1 MTTKSFTILFAWIS
15 FCLAGFAQSATYYWA
30 DGKKI
35 MLQDDPGSMVV
46 YFHPNAQIRPLTT
59 PASTDLQYSDFHHRA
74 VIRST
79 SRQTLNKAKVIQ
91 ELGVSPVAVR
101 SISNGYI
108 IEDDGFQIALTHEV
122 VVQLQPGGNISAIE
136 TLMNQYGASYLR
148 TDYGQIILEV
158 TDIQQVL
165 PLANALQE
173 SGLIQWATPDL
184 YAKATLYADPLYPE
198 QFQMNNTGQTIDGF
212 AGTNDM
218 DCNAPEAWAI
228 TTGSSSITVA
238 VIDDG
243 VEAHE
248 DLVTT
253 GGATRVLSGYS
264 PVGNGTGAPVAG
276 SAHGE
281 SCTGIIAASHN
292 GIGVQGVAPGVYI
305 RPVNIFVGGE
315 TTQDIANAISY
326 AKTSGADVM
335 SNSWGYTSCT
345 FTATNITNAINDAA
359 TTGRGGLGCVIVF
372 ASGNG
377 YKTCVDYPANLSAV
391 IAVGAFGNDGIKS
404 SYSNAGSVLD
414 ICAPSND
421 VSQAGFLTG
430 AGVRTIDRMGSAG
443 YETGNYTTGF
453 GGTSAAC
460 PVVAGVSALVLSV
473 NPTLSLNDFK
483 TILYTTAIDMGTAG
497 FDNSYG
503 NGRVNAFAAVQAA
516 GGGGGGDTQAPTVP
530 TNLAAS
536 NTTQTSTDLTWTAST
551 DNVGVTGYNVYV
563 NGVLDGTT
571 AGTSYSVGGLSAS
584 TTYALAVAA
593 YDAAG
598 NVSGQT
604 SINVTTLAG
613 GGGGGGT
620 LLSADYFET
629 GLDGWTDGGVDCARI
644 LSGFSWEGSYS
655 VQLRDN
661 SGVSSSM
668 TKGGYN
674 LTPYASVE
682 VKFYFYANSM
692 ENGEDFWL
700 RYNSGS
706 GWQTV
711 ATYARGTSF
720 NNSTFYVATVTLT
733 AGQVTFSNNASF
745 RFQCDASAD
754 NDQIYIDEVTITG
767 ISAGG
772 ASLGASS
779 IEALPGLNT
788 TDISGNMTEGLR
800 VYPNPA
806 TDQVWIESETAVKSV
821 QIYTITGARL
831 TTETRVENDQVSVD
845 LSALIPGVY
854 MIAVETE
861 DEMIYKKVLKK

>member
-1 MTTKSFTILFAWIS
+1 MTTKRFMILLAWVGFYFS
-15 FCLAGFAQSATYYWA
+15 AFAQSATYYWA

-35 MLQDDPGSMVV
+35 MLQDDPGSVVV
-46 YFHPNAQIRPLTT
+46 YFHDNAQISPLK
-59 PASTDLQYSDFHHRA
+59 ASASLDVNYSDFHHRA
-74 VIRST
+74 VITST
-79 SRQTLNKAKVIQ
+79 SRQTLSKSKVIQ
-91 ELGVSPVAVR
+91 DLGIAPVSVR

-108 IEDDGFQIALTHEV
+108 IEDDGFQLALTHEV
-122 VVQLQPGGNISAIE
+122 VVQLYPGSNISSIQS
-136 TLMNQYGASYLR
+136 LMNQYGATYLR
-148 TDYGQIILEV
+148 TDNDQIILEV
-158 TDIQQVL
+158 GDIQKVL

-173 SGLIQWATPDL
+173 SGAAQWATPDL
-184 YAKATLYADPLYPE
+184 YAKATRYNDPLYPQ

-248 DLVTT
+248 DLVTA
-253 GGATRVLSGYS
+253 GGASRVLSGYS
-264 PVGNGTGAPVAG
+264 PVGNGTGAPVTG
-276 SAHGE
+276 SAHGQ
-281 SCTGIIAASHN
+281 SCSGIIAASHN
-292 GIGVQGVAPGVYI
+292 NIGVQGVAPEVYV

-315 TTQDIANAISY
+315 TTQDIANAITY
-326 AKTSGADVM
+326 AKNSGADVL

-359 TTGRGGLGCVIVF
+359 NTGRGGLGCVIVF

-421 VSQAGFLTG
+421 VSSAGFLTG

-443 YETGNYTTGF
+443 YESGNYTTGF

-460 PVVAGVSALVLSV
+460 PVVSGVSALVLSV
-473 NPTLSLNDFK
+473 DPSLTLTEVKN
-483 TILYTTAIDMGTAG
+483 ILYTTAIDMGTAG

-516 GGGGGGDTQAPTVP
+516 GGGGGGGDTQAPTTP

-536 NTTQTSTDLTWTAST
+536 NTTQTSTDLTWTASS
-551 DNVGVTGYNVYV
+551 DNVGVTGYNVFV

-571 AGTSYSVGGLSAS
+571 TGTSYTVGGLSAA
-584 TTYALAVAA
+584 TTYTIAVSA
-593 YDAAG
+593 YDAAA
-598 NVSGQT
+598 NVSGQA
-604 SINVTTLAG
+604 SINVTTQAG
-613 GGGGGGT
+613 GGGGNT
-620 LLSADYFET
+620 VLSADYFET
-629 GLDGWTDGGVDCARI
+629 GLDGWTDGGVDCAR
-644 LSGFSWEGSYS
+644 LSTAFSWEGNYS
-655 VQLRDN
+655 IQLRDN
-661 SGVSSSM
+661 SGTASSM

-674 LTPYASVE
+674 LTPYSSVE

-692 ENGEDFWL
+692 EIGEDFWL

-711 ATYARGTSF
+711 ASYARGTSF

-733 AGQVTFSNNASF
+733 SSQVTFSSNASF

-754 NDQIYIDEVTITG
+754 NDQIYIDEVTVTG
-767 ISAGG
+767 ISASG
-772 ASLGASS
+772 ASIGTSS
-779 IEALPGLNT
+779 LEAVPGLNT
-788 TDISGNMTEGLR
+788 TDLTGSMTDGIR
-800 VYPNPA
+800 VYPNPV
-806 TDQVWIESETAVKSV
+806 TDVLFVQSEGTVKSIRV
-821 QIYTITGARL
+821 YTITGAQVAV
-831 TTETRVENDQVSVD
+831 ETRTENTEVSVD
-845 LSALIPGVY
+845 LSSLAPGVY
-854 MIAVETE
+854 MVAIETE
-861 DEMIYKKVLKK
+861 DDIHFRKVIRK